1 MTDEKLEINTLIRKY
16 KGGNTFLQS
25 LKKRL
30 GSKYVDKVEFNGKSV
45 PMLTDNQY
53 ESAKIALRL

>member
-1 MTDEKLEINTLIRKY
+1 MTDEKKEINMLIRKY
-16 KGGNTFLQS
+16 KGTNTFLLS

-30 GSKYVDKVEFNGKSV
+30 SSKYVDKVEFNGKKV
-45 PMLTDNQY
+45 PILTDNQY